1 MPARVVVE
9 GNKSQNVWKSSNIIE
24 DVDLKNSQCESGKLN
39 FIRGKMRMAA
49 WETTPQVAWRNCS
62 KEGRQKGQRWCDFV
76 EGGIHA
82 IKHIFF
88 QKFSTSLMT
97 PF

>member
-1 MPARVVVE
+1 MRVVVE

-24 DVDLKNSQCESGKLN
+24 DVDLKNAQCESGKLN
-39 FIRGKMRMAA
+39 FIWGKMRMVA
-49 WETTPQVAWRNCS
+49 WETTPQVARRNCS
-62 KEGRQKGQRWCDFV
+62 KEARQKGQHSCDFV

-82 IKHIFF
+82 INCIFF